1 MFEEFAFRPLLHI
14 LLQISS
20 LLIVHAFINICQS
33 HVTLWNKTKKY
44 NLIFC
49 ISVYMNRTSHLII
62 HDQVYICFVLF
73 FSDLEV
79 DIWLMRIRCHN
90 ATFSQQ
96 ILSTVLCV
104 CLYHCALVVALVVA
118 LEDQRSGFAGLV
130 RGFFSPLCRL

>member
-1 MFEEFAFRPLLHI
+1 MFEELAFRPLLHI

-20 LLIVHAFINICQS
+20 LSVVDAFINICQYL
-33 HVTLWNKTKKY
+33 VTLWNKTKKY

-49 ISVYMNRTSHLII
+49 ISVYMNATSCIHELII
-62 HDQVYICFVLF
+62 HDQIYICFVLF

-96 ILSTVLCV
+96 ILSTLLCV
-104 CLYHCALVVALVVA
+104 CLHHCVLVVA
-118 LEDQRSGFAGLV
+118 LEYQRSGFAGLV
-130 RGFFSPLCRL
+130 RVFFSLLCRL